1 MTSLIYGNAVA
12 IDGAEI
18 ELSMTIDGGEIEL
31 SLEIDGAEAG
41 VFYDT
46 GGGSFPVY
54 PGPYLVEPIFEDIIL
69 NTAQHILNQDVTVKE
84 IYVGRV
90 TNPSG
95 GKTVT
100 IGG

>member
-1 MTSLIYGNAVA
+1 MLDFGNAVA

-18 ELSMTIDGGEIEL
+18 NLGINVDGAEI
-31 SLEIDGAEAG
+31 SLGINIDGAEVG

-46 GGGSFPVY
+46 GGGSFPFY
-54 PGPYLVEPIFEDIIL
+54 PGPYIVDPTFNDIVL
-69 NTAQHILNQDVTVKE
+69 DTGNHVMTHDVTVRE

-95 GKTVT
+95 GKTIT
-100 IGG
+100 IGV

>member
-1 MTSLIYGNAVA
+1 MAFDYGNAVVIDGA
-12 IDGAEI
+12 EVELSIQIDGGELGLGISIDGAEI
-18 ELSMTIDGGEIEL
+18 
-31 SLEIDGAEAG
+31 G

-46 GGGSFPVY
+46 GGGSFPIY
-54 PGPYLVEPIFEDIIL
+54 QGPYEVIPTFEDIIL
-69 NTAQHILNQDVTVKE
+69 QTAEHILNKDVTVKE

-90 TNPSG
+90 TNPAG